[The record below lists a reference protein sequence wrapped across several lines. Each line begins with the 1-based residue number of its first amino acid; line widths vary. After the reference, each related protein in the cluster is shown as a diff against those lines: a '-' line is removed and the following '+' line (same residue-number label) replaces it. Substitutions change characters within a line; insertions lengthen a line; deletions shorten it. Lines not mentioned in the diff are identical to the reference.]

1 VSVIRQTK
9 EEQVKDLSEQFEQS
23 TSYYLLDFK
32 GLPVRRAVE
41 LRKKLREN
49 SYSMKVVKNRLALRA
64 LKEDIPKILRDSFVG
79 PTALVFARENP
90 IELAR
95 LIKEFSVQHKVLA
108 VKAGMVEGQFLPG
121 EQFGEIANL
130 FSRND
135 LVAKL
140 GYLMAYPLT
149 QMLRTLRAPLGSMG
163 VLLDQLKTK
172 K

>member
-1 VSVIRQTK
+1 MSVIRQMK
-9 EEQVKDLSEQFEQS
+9 EAQVKDLSEQFEQNA
-23 TSYYLLDFK
+23 SYYLLDFK

-41 LRKKLREN
+41 LRKKLLEN

-64 LKEDIPKILRDSFVG
+64 LKNDVPESLRENFVG

-90 IELAR
+90 IGLAR
-95 LIKEFSVQHKVLA
+95 IIKEFSTQHKVLA
-108 VKAGMVEGQFLPG
+108 VKAGMVEGQYLPG
-121 EQFGEIANL
+121 EQFEEIARL
-130 FSRND
+130 TSRMD

-149 QMLRTLRAPLGSMG
+149 QMLRSLRAPLGSMG
-163 VLLDQLKTK
+163 VLMDQLKSK